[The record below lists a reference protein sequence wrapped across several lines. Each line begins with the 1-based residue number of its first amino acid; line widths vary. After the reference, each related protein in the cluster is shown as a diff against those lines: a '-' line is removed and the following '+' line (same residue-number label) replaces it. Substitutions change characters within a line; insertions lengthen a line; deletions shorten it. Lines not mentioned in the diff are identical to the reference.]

1 MNKLITLLLV
11 VSFGMISC
19 NKSKPKKEFKSELD
33 SIQYINYR
41 KLIDIGGTFNPF
53 IVITVKNL
61 NTNEIKEIC
70 TKNNFIIGALNLELK
85 DKNINKILLN
95 KNRYFEFKDTI
106 ALNNIGFKSYNL
118 TEFEEFKNEKNID
131 SLVIRIQK
139 KLPLSLSFKDENEMI
154 FYAHSFFNK
163 GIMSGEY
170 SSFGVFQIID
180 DKWFEER
187 NNRIKKYK
195 K

>member
-1 MNKLITLLLV
+1 MNKLITLILV

-33 SIQYINYR
+33 SIQYSNYR
-41 KLIDIGGTFNPF
+41 KLIDIGGTLNPF

-70 TKNNFIIGALNLELK
+70 TKNNFLIGALNLELT
-85 DKNINKILLN
+85 DKNINKILQN

-118 TEFEEFKNEKNID
+118 SEFEEFKNEKNID
-131 SLVIRIQK
+131 SLVFRIQK
-139 KLPLSLSFKDENEMI
+139 KLPLSLSFKDDNEMI
-154 FYAHSFFNK
+154 FYAHSLFNK
-163 GIMSGEY
+163 GIMSGEH
-170 SSFGVFQIID
+170 SSYGAFQIIN

>member
-1 MNKLITLLLV
+1 MNKLIALILV
-11 VSFGMISC
+11 VSFGIISC

-33 SIQYINYR
+33 SIKYINFR

-70 TKNNFIIGALNLELK
+70 TKNNFLRGALKLELK
-85 DKNINKILLN
+85 DKNINKILQN

-118 TEFEEFKNEKNID
+118 TEFEEFKNNKNID
-131 SLVIRIQK
+131 SLIFRIQK
-139 KLPLSLSFKDENEMI
+139 KMPLNLSFKDDNDML
-154 FYAHSFFNK
+154 FFAHSIFNK

-170 SSFGVFQIID
+170 SSYGAFQIIN